1 MAFNCLFFN
10 QYSVEFGK
18 CGGFFEN
25 FEERKQVLIAV
36 KQGE

>member
-1 MAFNCLFFN
+1 MFVCLFFN
-10 QYSVEFGK
+10 QRGIWFGK